1 MNNYLKVQLT
11 VMDHVI
17 WRLELWFLSQ
27 VSNTDQP
34 EFILISSRSAKNCN
48 GLTFPR
54 VLEPS
59 KLFLYGYSGAKILDL
74 ERQILD
80 SFFLLSLWEKNRIRH
95 KVNFMVF
102 SEDLIAREKLKEGK
116 ISIVL
121 EMMSLDLYF
130 TFMFVSPVDF
140 ELNLNF
146 YRTWKCRDSFKKH
159 P

>member
-1 MNNYLKVQLT
+1 MNNYLKVQLM

-17 WRLELWFLSQ
+17 WLELWFLSQ
-27 VSNTDQP
+27 VSNTDQS
-34 EFILISSRSAKNCN
+34 EFILISSRSTKNCN

-54 VLEPS
+54 VLKPS